1 MSNTLKV
8 GLDYAGWATDIFD
21 CESSPIDDLLDAQGW
36 VGFGIYFFL
45 CQRAYGTDGY
55 FYRWNY
61 NNAAS
66 TARKMGGGVK
76 SDTVKQVV
84 SLCLQKGLFD
94 DGLFVREGILTSR
107 AIQKRYMLAIEKR
120 SKNARTINKDYWLLK
135 KDETKAYIIV
145 PENTDSLPENTDSLP
160 ENTTKYSTVQYSTVQ
175 YSNVCA
181 QEPKISEKNEKSFG
195 KHGHTKLKQ
204 DEYISLCDKYGKAV
218 IDKYIEQVDDYV
230 ENSGRKPYKNHVQT
244 ILKWLDD
251 DGVKEQSKPSYDL
264 DLLFEAALNSTPVPK
279 KQQAE
284 AKTEQR
290 EITDVYY
297 ACEPNSNDDIYRR
310 MTGG

>member
-135 KDETKAYIIV
+135 N
-145 PENTDSLPENTDSLP
+145 P
-160 ENTTKYSTVQYSTVQ
+160 
-175 YSNVCA
+175 
-181 QEPKISEKNEKSFG
+181 
-195 KHGHTKLKQ
+195 
-204 DEYISLCDKYGKAV
+204 
-218 IDKYIEQVDDYV
+218 
-230 ENSGRKPYKNHVQT
+230 
-244 ILKWLDD
+244 
-251 DGVKEQSKPSYDL
+251 
-264 DLLFEAALNSTPVPK
+264 
-279 KQQAE
+279 
-284 AKTEQR
+284 
-290 EITDVYY
+290 
-297 ACEPNSNDDIYRR
+297 
-310 MTGG
+310 